1 MNGLMMNMPLLIKNI
16 AHHAERLHG
25 DREIVSITA
34 DGAKHRYTFKDSMMR
49 ARKVSTTLDN
59 LGISKFGRVGTLA
72 WNSYKH
78 LELYYGVSCS
88 ERVLHT
94 INPRLFEE
102 QLVYII
108 NHAAD
113 EVIFFE
119 AMFSN
124 LVSKLILQCPNV
136 RYLVCLDKFDQNNGR
151 QLDQAMDYEMLI
163 NDSEEGLWEDF
174 SEETASGLCYTSG
187 TTGNPKGVLYSH
199 RSTVLHSYAVCL
211 PDSAALSAVDSVLTV
226 VPMFHVN
233 AWGYPYAALMAGSKL
248 VFPGHL
254 LGDPKTLVDLIESED
269 ITIAGGVPTVW
280 HGLLSYLKQN
290 KKKLDSLNRT
300 VIGGSAC
307 PPSMIKEFR
316 EVHDVRVLHGWGMT
330 EMSPIGLINQDKDK
344 TKNLSGDAFLSQ
356 ALKQGRPIPGVEI
369 KIIDENGNDLPW
381 NGIDVGNL
389 LVRGPWVCRSYYEED
404 VEASFDNGWFDTGD
418 IASVDT
424 NGYVLITDR
433 AKDIIKSGGEWISSI
448 ELENIANSHPD
459 IEQSAVIGVH
469 HPKWEERP
477 ILVAVRKKGAIKNLE
492 KELLDWF
499 QNKVAKWWIPDKVI
513 FIEQLPLTATGKV
526 SKLALRAKYSQ
537 ANEIL

>member
-1 MNGLMMNMPLLIKNI
+1 MNGLMMEMPLLIKNI
-16 AHHAERLHG
+16 AHHAESLHG
-25 DREIVSITA
+25 DREIVSISV
-34 DGAKHRYTFKDSMMR
+34 DGAKHRYTFKDSMIR
-49 ARKVSTTLDN
+49 ARKVSSILN
-59 LGISKFGRVGTLA
+59 RIGISKFGRVGTLA

-108 NHAAD
+108 NHAGD

-119 AMFSN
+119 AMFSD
-124 LVSKLILQCPNV
+124 LVRRLIPQCPNV
-136 RYLVCLDKFDQNNGR
+136 RYLICLDRFKQENEP
-151 QLDQAMDYEMLI
+151 QLEKVLDYETLI
-163 NDSEEGLWEDF
+163 SENEEALWEDF
-174 SEETASGLCYTSG
+174 SESTASGLCYTSG

-199 RSTVLHSYAVCL
+199 RSTVLHSFAVCL
-211 PDSAALSAVDSVLTV
+211 PDSAGLSAVDSVLTV

-254 LGDPKTLVDLIESED
+254 LGDPKTLVDLIESEN

-280 HGLLSYLKQN
+280 HGLLSYLRQN
-290 KKKLDSLNRT
+290 KKKLISLNRT

-307 PPSMIKEFR
+307 PTSMIKEFK

-330 EMSPIGLINQDKDK
+330 EMSPIGLINQDKDT
-344 TKNLSGDAFLSQ
+344 TKNLSGDAYLTQ
-356 ALKQGRPIPGVEI
+356 ASKQGRPIPGVEI

-381 NGIDVGNL
+381 NGKDVGNL
-389 LVRGPWVCRSYYEED
+389 LVRGPWVCRSYYDED
-404 VEASFDNGWFDTGD
+404 DGASFRDGWFDTGD

-433 AKDIIKSGGEWISSI
+433 AKDVIKSGGEWISSI
-448 ELENIANSHPD
+448 ELENIANSHPNVD
-459 IEQSAVIGVH
+459 QCAVIGVH

-477 ILVAVRKKGAIKNLE
+477 ILLVVQNKSSKANLE
-492 KELLDWF
+492 SELLDWF

-513 FIEQLPLTATGKV
+513 FIDELPLTATGKV
-526 SKLALRAKYSQ
+526 SKLALREKYSKVV
-537 ANEIL
+537 

>member
-1 MNGLMMNMPLLIKNI
+1 MNGLMMEMPLLIKNI
-16 AHHAERLHG
+16 AHHAESLHG
-25 DREIVSITA
+25 DREIVSISV
-34 DGAKHRYTFKDSMMR
+34 DGAKHRYTFKDSMIR
-49 ARKVSTTLDN
+49 ARKVSSILN
-59 LGISKFGRVGTLA
+59 RIGISKFGRVGTLA

-108 NHAAD
+108 NHAGD

-119 AMFSN
+119 AMFSD
-124 LVSKLILQCPNV
+124 LVRRLIPQCPNV
-136 RYLVCLDKFDQNNGR
+136 RYLICLDRFKQENEP
-151 QLDQAMDYEMLI
+151 QLEKVLDYETLI
-163 NDSEEGLWEDF
+163 SENEEALWEDF
-174 SEETASGLCYTSG
+174 SESTASGLCYTSG

-199 RSTVLHSYAVCL
+199 RSTVLHSFAVCL
-211 PDSAALSAVDSVLTV
+211 PDSAGLSAVDSVLTV

-254 LGDPKTLVDLIESED
+254 LGDPKTLVDLIESEN

-280 HGLLSYLKQN
+280 HGLLSYLREN
-290 KKKLDSLNRT
+290 KKKLISLNRT

-307 PPSMIKEFR
+307 PTSMIKEFK

-330 EMSPIGLINQDKDK
+330 EMSPIGLINQDKDT
-344 TKNLSGDAFLSQ
+344 TKNLSGDAYLTQ
-356 ALKQGRPIPGVEI
+356 ASKQGRPIPGVEI

-381 NGIDVGNL
+381 NGKDVGNL
-389 LVRGPWVCRSYYEED
+389 LVRGPWVCRSYYDED
-404 VEASFDNGWFDTGD
+404 DGASFRDGWFDTGD

-433 AKDIIKSGGEWISSI
+433 AKDVIKSGGEWISSI
-448 ELENIANSHPD
+448 ELENIANSHPNVD
-459 IEQSAVIGVH
+459 QCAVIGVH

-477 ILVAVRKKGAIKNLE
+477 ILLVVQNKSSKANLE
-492 KELLDWF
+492 SELLDWF

-513 FIEQLPLTATGKV
+513 FIDELPLTATGKV
-526 SKLALRAKYSQ
+526 SKLALREKYSKVV
-537 ANEIL
+537 

>member
-1 MNGLMMNMPLLIKNI
+1 MNGLMMEMPLLIKNI
-16 AHHAERLHG
+16 AHHAESLHG
-25 DREIVSITA
+25 DREIVSISA
-34 DGAKHRYTFKDSMMR
+34 DGDKHRYTFKDSMIR
-49 ARKVSTTLDN
+49 ARKVSAILN
-59 LGISKFGRVGTLA
+59 RIGISKFGRVGTLA

-108 NHAAD
+108 NHADD

-119 AMFSN
+119 AMFSD
-124 LVSKLILQCPNV
+124 LVRRLIPQCPNV
-136 RYLVCLDKFDQNNGR
+136 RYLICLDRFKQENEP
-151 QLDQAMDYEMLI
+151 QLEKVLDYETLI
-163 NDSEEGLWEDF
+163 SENEEALWEDF
-174 SEETASGLCYTSG
+174 SESTASGLCYTSG

-199 RSTVLHSYAVCL
+199 RSTVLHSFAVCL
-211 PDSAALSAVDSVLTV
+211 PDSAGLSAVDSVLTV

-254 LGDPKTLVDLIESED
+254 LGDPKTLVDLIESEN

-280 HGLLSYLKQN
+280 HGLLSYLRQN
-290 KKKLDSLNRT
+290 KKKLISLNRT

-307 PPSMIKEFR
+307 PTSMIKEFK

-330 EMSPIGLINQDKDK
+330 EMSPIGLINQDKDT
-344 TKNLSGDAFLSQ
+344 TKNLSGDAYLTQ
-356 ALKQGRPIPGVEI
+356 ASKQGRPIPGVEI

-381 NGIDVGNL
+381 NGKDVGNL
-389 LVRGPWVCRSYYEED
+389 LVRGPWVCRSYYDED
-404 VEASFDNGWFDTGD
+404 DGANFRDGWFDTGD

-433 AKDIIKSGGEWISSI
+433 AKDVIKSGGEWISSI
-448 ELENIANSHPD
+448 ELENIANSHPNVD
-459 IEQSAVIGVH
+459 QCAVIGVH

-477 ILVAVRKKGAIKNLE
+477 ILLVVQNKSSKANLE
-492 KELLDWF
+492 SELLDWF

-513 FIEQLPLTATGKV
+513 FIDELPLTATGKV
-526 SKLALRAKYSQ
+526 SKLALREKYSKVV
-537 ANEIL
+537 

>member
-1 MNGLMMNMPLLIKNI
+1 MNGLMMEMPLLIKNI
-16 AHHAERLHG
+16 AHHAESLHG
-25 DREIVSITA
+25 DREIVSISA
-34 DGAKHRYTFKDSMMR
+34 DGAKHRYTFKDSMIR
-49 ARKVSTTLDN
+49 ARKVSAILN
-59 LGISKFGRVGTLA
+59 RIGISKFGRVGTLA

-108 NHAAD
+108 NHAGD

-119 AMFSN
+119 AMFSD
-124 LVSKLILQCPNV
+124 LVRRLIPQCPNV
-136 RYLVCLDKFDQNNGR
+136 RYLICLDQYEQENKP
-151 QLDQAMDYEMLI
+151 QLEKVLDYETLI
-163 NDSEEGLWEDF
+163 SENEEALWEDF
-174 SEETASGLCYTSG
+174 SESTASGLCYTSG

-199 RSTVLHSYAVCL
+199 RSTVLHSFAVCL
-211 PDSAALSAVDSVLTV
+211 PDSAGLSAVDSVLTV

-254 LGDPKTLVDLIESED
+254 LGDPKTLVDLIESEN

-280 HGLLSYLKQN
+280 HGLLSYLRQN
-290 KKKLDSLNRT
+290 KKKLISLNRT

-307 PPSMIKEFR
+307 PTSMIKEFK

-330 EMSPIGLINQDKDK
+330 EMSPIGLINQDKDT
-344 TKNLSGDAFLSQ
+344 TKNLSGDAYLTQ
-356 ALKQGRPIPGVEI
+356 ASKQGRPIPGVEI

-381 NGIDVGNL
+381 NGKDVGNL
-389 LVRGPWVCRSYYEED
+389 LVRGPWVCRSYYDED
-404 VEASFDNGWFDTGD
+404 DGASFRDGWFDTGD

-433 AKDIIKSGGEWISSI
+433 AKDVIKSGGEWISSI
-448 ELENIANSHPD
+448 ELENIANSHPNVD
-459 IEQSAVIGVH
+459 QCAVIGVH

-477 ILVAVRKKGAIKNLE
+477 ILLVVQNKSSKANLE
-492 KELLDWF
+492 SELLDWF

-513 FIEQLPLTATGKV
+513 FIDELPLTATGKV
-526 SKLALRAKYSQ
+526 SKLALREKYSKVV
-537 ANEIL
+537 

>member
-1 MNGLMMNMPLLIKNI
+1 MNGLMMEMPLLIKNI
-16 AHHAERLHG
+16 AHHAESLHG
-25 DREIVSITA
+25 DREIVSISV
-34 DGAKHRYTFKDSMMR
+34 DGAKHRYTFKDSMIR
-49 ARKVSTTLDN
+49 ARKVSSILN
-59 LGISKFGRVGTLA
+59 RIGISKFGRVGTLA

-108 NHAAD
+108 NHAGD

-119 AMFSN
+119 AMFSD
-124 LVSKLILQCPNV
+124 LVRRLIPQCPNV
-136 RYLVCLDKFDQNNGR
+136 RYLICLDRFKQENEP
-151 QLDQAMDYEMLI
+151 QLEKVLDYETLI
-163 NDSEEGLWEDF
+163 SENEEALWEDF
-174 SEETASGLCYTSG
+174 SESTASGLCYTSG

-199 RSTVLHSYAVCL
+199 RSTVLHSFAVCL
-211 PDSAALSAVDSVLTV
+211 PDSAGLSAVDSVLTV

-254 LGDPKTLVDLIESED
+254 LGDPKTLVDLIESEN

-280 HGLLSYLKQN
+280 HGVLSYLRQN
-290 KKKLDSLNRT
+290 KKKLISLNRT

-307 PPSMIKEFR
+307 PTSMIKEFK

-330 EMSPIGLINQDKDK
+330 EMSPIGLINQDKDT
-344 TKNLSGDAFLSQ
+344 TKNLSGDAYLTQ
-356 ALKQGRPIPGVEI
+356 ASKQGRPIPGVEI

-381 NGIDVGNL
+381 NGKDVGNL
-389 LVRGPWVCRSYYEED
+389 LVRGPWVCRSYYDED
-404 VEASFDNGWFDTGD
+404 DGASFRDGWFDTGD

-433 AKDIIKSGGEWISSI
+433 AKDVIKSGGEWISSI
-448 ELENIANSHPD
+448 ELENIANSHPNVD
-459 IEQSAVIGVH
+459 QCAVIGVH

-477 ILVAVRKKGAIKNLE
+477 ILLVVQNKSSKANLE
-492 KELLDWF
+492 SELLDWF

-513 FIEQLPLTATGKV
+513 FIDELPLTATGKV
-526 SKLALRAKYSQ
+526 SKLALREKYSKVV
-537 ANEIL
+537 

>member
-1 MNGLMMNMPLLIKNI
+1 MDGLMMEMPLLIKNI
-16 AHHAERLHG
+16 AHHAESLHG
-25 DREIVSITA
+25 DREIVSIKA
-34 DGAKHRYTFKDSMMR
+34 NGAKHRYTFKDSMIR
-49 ARKVSTTLDN
+49 ARKVSAILNKMD
-59 LGISKFGRVGTLA
+59 ISKFGRVGTLA

-108 NHAAD
+108 NHAGD

-124 LVSKLILQCPNV
+124 LVRRLIPQCPNV
-136 RYLVCLDKFDQNNGR
+136 RYLICLDKLEQENGP
-151 QLDQAMDYEMLI
+151 QLEKVLDYETLI
-163 NDSEEGLWEDF
+163 GENEEALWEDF
-174 SEETASGLCYTSG
+174 SESTASGLCYTSG

-199 RSTVLHSYAVCL
+199 RSTVLHSFAVCL
-211 PDSAALSAVDSVLTV
+211 PDSAGLSAVDSVLTV

-254 LGDPKTLVDLIESED
+254 LGDPKTLVDLIESEN

-280 HGLLSYLKQN
+280 HGLLSYLREN
-290 KKKLDSLNRT
+290 KKKLISLNRT

-307 PPSMIKEFR
+307 PTSMIKEFK

-330 EMSPIGLINQDKDK
+330 EMSPIGLINQDKDT
-344 TKNLSGDAFLSQ
+344 TKNLSGDAYLTQ
-356 ALKQGRPIPGVEI
+356 ASKQGRPIPGVEI
-369 KIIDENGNDLPW
+369 KIIDEKGNDLPW
-381 NGIDVGNL
+381 NGKDVGNL

-404 VEASFDNGWFDTGD
+404 DGASFRQGWFDTGD

-433 AKDIIKSGGEWISSI
+433 AKDVIKSGGEWISSI
-448 ELENIANSHPD
+448 ELENIANSHPNVD
-459 IEQSAVIGVH
+459 QCAVIGVH

-477 ILVAVRKKGAIKNLE
+477 ILLVVQNRSSKTILE
-492 KELLDWF
+492 SELLDWF
-499 QNKVAKWWIPDKVI
+499 QNKVAKWWVPDKVI
-513 FIEQLPLTATGKV
+513 FIDELPLTATGKI
-526 SKLALRAKYSQ
+526 SKLALREKYSKVV
-537 ANEIL
+537 

>member
-1 MNGLMMNMPLLIKNI
+1 MDGLMMEMPLLIKNI
-16 AHHAERLHG
+16 AHHAESLHG

-34 DGAKHRYTFKDSMMR
+34 DGAKHRYTFTDSMIR
-49 ARKVSTTLDN
+49 ARKVSATLN
-59 LGISKFGRVGTLA
+59 KLGISKFGRVGTLA
-72 WNSYKH
+72 WNGYKH

-94 INPRLFEE
+94 INPRLFDE

-108 NHAAD
+108 NHADD

-119 AMFSN
+119 AMFSD
-124 LVSKLILQCPNV
+124 LVRRLVPHCPNV
-136 RYLVCLDKFDQNNGR
+136 RYLICLDKFEQKNES
-151 QLDQAMDYEMLI
+151 QLGKVLDYETLI
-163 NDSEEGLWEDF
+163 NENEEALWEDF
-174 SEETASGLCYTSG
+174 SESTASGLCYTSG

-199 RSTVLHSYAVCL
+199 RSTVLHSFAVCL
-211 PDSAALSAVDSVLTV
+211 PDSAGLTAVDSVLTV

-280 HGLLSYLKQN
+280 HGLLSYLKEN
-290 KKKLDSLNRT
+290 KKKLASLNRT
-300 VIGGSAC
+300 IIGGSAC
-307 PPSMIKEFR
+307 PTSMIKEFK

-330 EMSPIGLINQDKDK
+330 EMSPIGLINQDKST
-344 TKNLSGDAFLSQ
+344 TKNLSGDSYLTHAS
-356 ALKQGRPIPGVEI
+356 KQGRPIPGVEI

-381 NGIDVGNL
+381 NGKDVGNL
-389 LVRGPWVCRSYYEED
+389 LVRGPWVCRSYYDED
-404 VEASFDNGWFDTGD
+404 VGESFHDGWFDTGD

-433 AKDIIKSGGEWISSI
+433 AKDVIKSGGEWISSI
-448 ELENIANSHPD
+448 ELENIANSHPNV
-459 IEQSAVIGVH
+459 EQCAVIGVH

-477 ILVAVRKKGAIKNLE
+477 ILVVVQNKPFTVNLE
-492 KELLDWF
+492 DDLLDFF
-499 QNKVAKWWIPDKVI
+499 QNKVAKWWIPDKVV
-513 FIEQLPLTATGKV
+513 FIDELPLTATGKV
-526 SKLALRAKYSQ
+526 SKLALRAKYSK
-537 ANEIL
+537 AGVIS

>member
-1 MNGLMMNMPLLIKNI
+1 MDGLMMEMPLLIKNI
-16 AHHAERLHG
+16 AHHAESLHG
-25 DREIVSITA
+25 DREIVSISA
-34 DGAKHRYTFKDSMMR
+34 DGAKHRYTFKDSMIR
-49 ARKVSTTLDN
+49 ARKVSAILN
-59 LGISKFGRVGTLA
+59 KMGISKFGRVGTLA

-108 NHAAD
+108 NHAGD
-113 EVIFFE
+113 EIIFFE

-124 LVSKLILQCPNV
+124 LVTRLIPQCPNV
-136 RYLVCLDKFDQNNGR
+136 RYLICLDTFEQKNR
-151 QLDQAMDYEMLI
+151 PQLGKVLNYETLI
-163 NDSEEGLWEDF
+163 SENEEALWEDF
-174 SEETASGLCYTSG
+174 SESTASGLCYTSG

-199 RSTVLHSYAVCL
+199 RSTVLHSFAVCL
-211 PDSAALSAVDSVLTV
+211 PDSAGLSALDSVLTV

-254 LGDPKTLVDLIESED
+254 LGDPKTLVDLIESEN

-280 HGLLSYLKQN
+280 HGLLSYLREN
-290 KKKLDSLNRT
+290 KKKLNSLNRT

-307 PPSMIKEFR
+307 PTSMIKEFK

-330 EMSPIGLINQDKDK
+330 EMSPIGLINQDKDT
-344 TKNLSGDAFLSQ
+344 TKNLSGDAYLTQ
-356 ALKQGRPIPGVEI
+356 ASKQGRPIPGVEI

-381 NGIDVGNL
+381 NGKDVGNL
-389 LVRGPWVCRSYYEED
+389 LVRGPWVCKSYYDED
-404 VEASFDNGWFDTGD
+404 DGASFRDGWFDTGD

-433 AKDIIKSGGEWISSI
+433 AKDVIKSGGEWISSI
-448 ELENIANSHPD
+448 ELENIANSHPNVD
-459 IEQSAVIGVH
+459 QCAVIGVH

-477 ILVAVRKKGAIKNLE
+477 ILLVVQNKSSKASLE
-492 KELLDWF
+492 SELLDWF

-513 FIEQLPLTATGKV
+513 FIDELPLTATGKV
-526 SKLALRAKYSQ
+526 SKLALREKYSKVV
-537 ANEIL
+537 

>member
-1 MNGLMMNMPLLIKNI
+1 MNGLMMEMPLLIKNI
-16 AHHAERLHG
+16 AHHAESLHG
-25 DREIVSITA
+25 DREIVSISV
-34 DGAKHRYTFKDSMMR
+34 DGAKHRYTFKDSMIR
-49 ARKVSTTLDN
+49 ARKVSSILN
-59 LGISKFGRVGTLA
+59 RIGISKFGRVGTLA

-108 NHAAD
+108 NHAGD

-119 AMFSN
+119 AMFSD
-124 LVSKLILQCPNV
+124 LVRRLIPQCPNV
-136 RYLVCLDKFDQNNGR
+136 RYLICLDRFKQENEP
-151 QLDQAMDYEMLI
+151 QLEKVLDYETLI
-163 NDSEEGLWEDF
+163 SENEEALWEDF
-174 SEETASGLCYTSG
+174 SESTASGLCYTSG

-199 RSTVLHSYAVCL
+199 RSTVLHSFAVCL
-211 PDSAALSAVDSVLTV
+211 PDSAGLSAVDSVLTV

-254 LGDPKTLVDLIESED
+254 LGDPKTLVDLIESEN

-280 HGLLSYLKQN
+280 HGLLSYLRQN
-290 KKKLDSLNRT
+290 KKKLISLNRT

-307 PPSMIKEFR
+307 PTSMIKEFK

-330 EMSPIGLINQDKDK
+330 EMSPIGLINQDKDT
-344 TKNLSGDAFLSQ
+344 TKNLSGDAYLTQ
-356 ALKQGRPIPGVEI
+356 ASKQGRPIPGVEI

-381 NGIDVGNL
+381 NGKDVGNL
-389 LVRGPWVCRSYYEED
+389 LVRGPWVCRSYYDED
-404 VEASFDNGWFDTGD
+404 DGASFRDGWFDTGD

-433 AKDIIKSGGEWISSI
+433 AKDVIKSGGEWISSI
-448 ELENIANSHPD
+448 ELENIANSHPNVD
-459 IEQSAVIGVH
+459 QCAVIGVH

-477 ILVAVRKKGAIKNLE
+477 VLLVVQNKSSKANLE
-492 KELLDWF
+492 SELLDWF

-513 FIEQLPLTATGKV
+513 FIDELPLTATGKV
-526 SKLALRAKYSQ
+526 SKLALREKYSKVV
-537 ANEIL
+537 